1 MWCLWGGALLI
12 LCLWNAPGVKN
23 TPMSH
28 GWLSLLAQPRRCSS
42 ILLFLSIGRESL
54 RWSLTTPVG
63 VASPR
68 GTSGTAV
75 SVKVTIN
82 KEEEEKN
89 KTKHEF
95 VVSLD
100 QTVSHWDGWK
110 KKGTNL
116 NSDFCFLGSIY
127 DGTELY
133 LFFVV
138 SCFKSDLVPV
148 DHKRLIKAILKKIL
162 VLNLR
167 PKKKKNQFVE
177 KDNLEFQWLWLCS
190 E

>member
-82 KEEEEKN
+82 KEEEEEEKKQN
-89 KTKHEF
+89 KTRVCRQF
-95 VVSLD
+95 GPNCQSLRW
-100 QTVSHWDGWK
+100 VK
-110 KKGTNL
+110 KKRNKSEQWL
-116 NSDFCFLGSIY
+116 
-127 DGTELY
+127 
-133 LFFVV
+133 LFFRLHLWRDRTLSLLCGFLFYERPR
-138 SCFKSDLVPV
+138 SCGS
-148 DHKRLIKAILKKIL
+148 
-162 VLNLR
+162 
-167 PKKKKNQFVE
+167 
-177 KDNLEFQWLWLCS
+177 
-190 E
+190 